1 MRLRIVQYTH
11 GTSKSWDTTDN
22 CIMCSKAVS
31 RFLIGA
37 HVVRILSPCSAR
49 YELSVFVCMDNNLHR
64 ALYWNQ
70 DTATNPYP
78 RQWLFPGHYFKSL
91 VLTAML
97 VQYQYNRH
105 YRKLPISI
113 SKYHGQIQKSILLR
127 SSYPECNIFFVKL
140 YMIISQ
146 KMAPSPYI

>member
-91 VLTAML
+91 VQCWFNINIIDIIENCQF
-97 VQYQYNRH
+97 QYQNIMAKSKSQYYCGLATLNVTYSLLNFTWLFH
-105 YRKLPISI
+105 KKWLLHPIS
-113 SKYHGQIQKSILLR
+113 KH
-127 SSYPECNIFFVKL
+127 
-140 YMIISQ
+140 
-146 KMAPSPYI
+146 